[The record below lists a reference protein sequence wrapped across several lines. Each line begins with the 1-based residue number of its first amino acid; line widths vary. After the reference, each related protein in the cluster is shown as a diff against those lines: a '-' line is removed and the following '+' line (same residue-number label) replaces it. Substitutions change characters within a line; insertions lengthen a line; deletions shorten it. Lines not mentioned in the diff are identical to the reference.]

1 MKTSNLGQKGLFSP
15 DVDKVLCRG
24 PGKKVVRHGV
34 GAWIELL
41 SPGPR

>member
-1 MKTSNLGQKGLFSP
+1 MSNLGQKGLFSP

-24 PGKKVVRHGV
+24 PGKKVELQWV
-34 GAWIELL
+34 GAWIRLL